1 MVGVLK
7 NCFRLVFL
15 KTVLAKQFLKNE
27 EYHMVLSENRGFENT
42 KKAKHGDSLFIKQV
56 FSVVLFFRLK
66 KCC

>member
-27 EYHMVLSENRGFENT
+27 EYQMVLSENRGFENT
-42 KKAKHGDSLFIKQV
+42 KKAKHGILCLSNKFL
-56 FSVVLFFRLK
+56 VLFYFLD
-66 KCC
+66 